1 MEYTEVTNAVY
12 ADPDN
17 KTISCLVQ
25 FDKFP
30 NPLPFLAMKD
40 DVEPHGNKIWNELKN
55 GDHGEI
61 AAYVVPTPSPQ
72 QAYTAAIAAG
82 LAITSKTDPTLNATY
97 SVADADVQTIT
108 NQAQY
113 VNLYSTFTSG
123 ATFAYPDAKNVV
135 HTFTTTAIFMAFAKA
150 VAQYVGACAQALT
163 LSQAGTA
170 TKFPTSTVEIG

>member
-55 GDHGEI
+55 GDHGTHPKP
-61 AAYVVPTPSPQ
+61 A
-72 QAYTAAIAAG
+72 
-82 LAITSKTDPTLNATY
+82 TS
-97 SVADADVQTIT
+97 
-108 NQAQY
+108 
-113 VNLYSTFTSG
+113 LYSRNRCG
-123 ATFAYPDAKNVV
+123 LGHHEQDGPDAECHV
-135 HTFTTTAIFMAFAKA
+135 F
-150 VAQYVGACAQALT
+150 G
-163 LSQAGTA
+163 GRR
-170 TKFPTSTVEIG
+170 